1 MANASGTIKVIYND
15 SNNIV
20 FNSDNHNTAV
30 FPVTSDLAVYNLLN
44 VASSDYVPHINV
56 NAFVNDIAY
65 IHTVKNDA
73 RRKIPQRYRHNGIVL
88 TYLFTVEGE
97 QTWYSE
103 QYIASHAEL
112 TDSWEDDENWK
123 TWGTGASSGN
133 CDAGTLTT
141 TDTENST
148 VIGEPLSGDIKLHKV
163 AKTGKNIDLIG
174 YVGKKSG
181 RNQLTPSGGEIFSTY
196 EDGDD
201 THENSAKGIGSAAFG
216 NGNMA
221 DVSASYSF
229 VIGLENILNAPY
241 SFTGGDHNSILDG
254 RNIFAFGTRNSV
266 NTIPEWSVPV
276 VNSTVLGFGN
286 KISGTAAL
294 VSGVGNISFGS
305 GQTVIGRY
313 NDYSTA
319 NNIESSIDGIQYDR
333 FAFMIGNG
341 EGNNARS
348 NAFSVLWNGEAWAK
362 KDVMCGGTTFDPV
375 HMLTQKYDYRNLENV
390 ININDTNNGPASIE
404 AVRNLYRQFVGD
416 HRTYFFLTLQD
427 MVRALLENNS
437 YLDGDMLYVVTPERV
452 GENELY
458 PSFFIANITEGPD
471 NYRPYPTDIDLN
483 DLTFEKI
490 IEDIYTAVAQG
501 GGDMASTGLG
511 IGYYRIGRLINT
523 ITFGEWQ
530 SVLYDRVVQEGLNLE
545 ENVINFRTINGQS
558 LLYNA
563 SSSSDNI
570 EINIPVEN
578 TVDQSNTTNAVSGS
592 AVYNYVNENTVAIS
606 NLKTLDTNHAD
617 SQYANDNE
625 SLVKDGEDTIKLHK
639 VSKTGYNTDLLGY
652 VGRREYDAMSD
663 KWSTGEIFNCYPDRN
678 SSVSNLAEAIYSHA
692 EGYNNKI
699 YEDASYSHAEGQ
711 DNQIISASVAAHVS
725 GKGNVAN
732 YPWEFV
738 IGTFNKHNERFDST
752 PLFLIGDGK
761 DDNSRSNAFIVFRGN
776 NGYDGNTWSANKVHV
791 GGLINPYGTVVPEIQ
806 ITDEDTPNV
815 LVNKYYVDQLFG
827 TAGLYLGLCDSDR
840 LPVNSNVRNG
850 SLYNITSITETR
862 DSSTIIKD
870 NVLGVYSNSNESG
883 WKKLYDV
890 LTFKDNPKDQPFY
903 IIGGYKGNST
913 DNTDIELHTVAHTG
927 NYYDL
932 KNRPSFA
939 GLPTTHLVMDKYIVD
954 GHEPEDTDTTPN
966 WKYVDNKIAVIFDCD
981 PQWVCDSIL
990 NNSSSK
996 YYIYLQRLFKGQWR
1010 TIRNQKNAYRNKLL
1024 PIPINTYASQRYN
1037 EEVVI
1042 NAVREDGIWS
1052 VIDPY
1057 KKIGFVLP
1065 YTVRDI
1071 LMAFVEFQLNGN
1083 ATCLWDLVY
1092 HGNSMRGADSN
1103 FNATFDKR
1111 HFMLKGLENSQENG
1125 YIDMNAFAAHFR
1137 IGVVEQP
1144 DSVNAKMFYG
1154 PAMWNNFKAMLTS
1167 RYKSAEN
1174 KNIMYCLGKFTS
1186 RKIRT

>member
-1 MANASGTIKVIYND
+1 MASGTIKIIYND

-20 FNSDNHNTAV
+20 FNNDNQNTAV
-30 FPVTSDLAVYNLLN
+30 FPVTSDLAVYNILN
-44 VASSDYVPHINV
+44 VPASDYVPHINV
-56 NAFVNDIAY
+56 NAFINDIAC

-88 TYLFTVEGE
+88 TYLLIIGEE

-103 QYIASHAEL
+103 LYKGDHSENIE
-112 TDSWEDDENWK
+112 SWEDDDNWIP
-123 TWGTGASSGN
+123 WGASASSG
-133 CDAGTLTT
+133 DGSIGTL
-141 TDTENST
+141 ST
-148 VIGEPLSGDIKLHKV
+148 SHDSLDRVYHLPLSGDVLVHDV
-163 AKTGKNIDLIG
+163 ARTGKNIDLIDF
-174 YVGKKSG
+174 VGK
-181 RNQLTPSGGEIFSTY
+181 RTVNGGEIFSTY
-196 EDGDD
+196 ERVGDGRINPNTADG
-201 THENSAKGIGSAAFG
+201 TGSAVFG
-216 NGNMA
+216 SGNTSGT
-221 DVSASYSF
+221 SAPYSF
-229 VIGLENILNAPY
+229 VMGLDNTVNTPY
-241 SFTGGDHNSILDG
+241 SFTGGEHNTNVNGEAMFVFGGSNVTG
-254 RNIFAFGTRNSV
+254 RGKYGTVFGFSN
-266 NTIPEWSVPV
+266 NL
-276 VNSTVLGFGN
+276 N
-286 KISGTAAL
+286 GTGSL
-294 VSGVGNISFGS
+294 VSGIYNTSVGDA
-305 GQTVIGRY
+305 QTVIGRFNSY
-313 NDYSTA
+313 QEFTETIADFGGNTFYYDDY
-319 NNIESSIDGIQYDR
+319 
-333 FAFMIGNG
+333 AFIIGNG
-341 EGNNARS
+341 TGINNRS
-348 NAFSVLWNGEAWAK
+348 NAFSVLWNGTAWAQN
-362 KDVMCGGTTFDPV
+362 DVLCGNTPSDPV

-458 PSFFIANITEGPD
+458 PSFFIANITEGYD
-471 NYRPYPTDIDLN
+471 NYMLYPTGIELN
-483 DLTFEKI
+483 ALTFEKI

-545 ENVINFRTINGQS
+545 ESIINFRTINGQS

-578 TVDQSNTTNAVSGS
+578 TVDQNNTTNAVSGS

-606 NLKTLDTNHAD
+606 NLKTLDTNHTD
-617 SQYANDNE
+617 SQYTNDNE
-625 SLVKDGEDTIKLHK
+625 SLVKDVEDTIKLHK

-652 VGRREYDAMSD
+652 VGRREYDAVSD
-663 KWSTGEIFNCYPDRN
+663 KWNTGEIFNCYPDRN
-678 SSVSNLAEAIYSHA
+678 TSVANVAEAIYSHA

-738 IGTFNKHNERFDST
+738 IGTFNKHDERFVNT

-761 DDNSRSNAFIVFRGN
+761 ADNSRSNAFIVFRGDS
-776 NGYDGNTWSANKVHV
+776 GYGGNTWISNKVHV
-791 GGLINPYGTVVPEIQ
+791 GSIINPYGVDVPEIQ
-806 ITDEDTPNV
+806 IGPNDNPNV

-827 TAGLYLGLCDSDR
+827 NAGLYLGLCDNDR
-840 LPVNSNVRNG
+840 LPVNSSIRNG

-862 DSSTIIKD
+862 DSSTIVKD
-870 NVLGVYSNSNESG
+870 NVLGIYSNSNESG

-903 IIGGYKGNST
+903 IIGGYKGNNT

-932 KNRPSFA
+932 KNRPSFT
-939 GLPTTHLVMDKYIVD
+939 GLPTTHILFDKYRVNSP
-954 GHEPEDTDTTPN
+954 EPEYTQRTLD
-966 WKYVDNKIAVIFDCD
+966 WQCQYYIDNKVAIVFDCD

-996 YYIYLQRLFKGQWR
+996 HYIYLQRLFKGQWR
-1010 TIRNQKNAYRNKLL
+1010 TIRSLKEGNNYRTKLL
-1024 PIPINTYASQRYN
+1024 PVPINTYASQRYN

-1042 NAVREDGIWS
+1042 NAVREDGVWS
-1052 VIDPY
+1052 VINSH

-1071 LMAFVEFQLNGN
+1071 LMAFMEFKDSTTAG
-1083 ATCLWDLVY
+1083 CLWDLVV
-1092 HGNSMRGADSN
+1092 HGNGMRTDDSN
-1103 FNATFDKR
+1103 FYATFDKR
-1111 HFMLKGLENSQENG
+1111 HFMLKGLENSQEEG
-1125 YIDMNAFAAHFR
+1125 YIDMNAFAVHFR

-1144 DSVNAKMFYG
+1144 DNVNAKMFYG

-1167 RYKSAEN
+1167 RFKSMEN
-1174 KNIMYCLGKFTS
+1174 RNIMYCLGKFTS